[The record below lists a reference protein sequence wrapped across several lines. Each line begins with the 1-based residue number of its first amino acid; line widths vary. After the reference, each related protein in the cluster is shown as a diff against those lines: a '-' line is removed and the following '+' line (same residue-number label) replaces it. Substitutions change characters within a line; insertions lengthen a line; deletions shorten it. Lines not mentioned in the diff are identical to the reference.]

1 MGGITQRT
9 KDDILESRGHLVHER
24 NRERRLADAAQT
36 QHAHHVAALL
46 DHPLLQL
53 QELRLSPV
61 KIVHIEGIAPIE
73 V

>member
-9 KDDILESRGHLVHER
+9 KDDMLESGGHLVHER
-24 NRERRLADAAQT
+24 NRECRLADTAHA

-46 DHPLLQL
+46 DHPLIQL

-61 KIVHIEGIAPIE
+61 KIVHIESIAPIE